1 MVREGNIV
9 ILETFFACLTNCLEL
24 TFLYILTKDNLQ
36 LCGSSL
42 YSCSLVD
49 YTEICTNQYMNRGL
63 LFGLDNNIMTS
74 EVHIEL
80 VTSWYTY
87 NNFFNKCKAK
97 LKMNL
102 LSAPLTPS
110 KQWPS
115 PFIFQRYLSKNEHN
129 VDVYSLSA
137 SL

>member
-9 ILETFFACLTNCLEL
+9 ILETLFACLTNCLEL

-49 YTEICTNQYMNRGL
+49 YTEICTIQYLSRGL
-63 LFGLDNNIMTS
+63 LFGLDYNNMTS

-80 VTSWYTY
+80 VTIWYTY
-87 NNFFNKCKAK
+87 KNFFNKFKAK
-97 LKMNL
+97 LKIHLFFKQIKGTCQKMNIMCSRL
-102 LSAPLTPS
+102 
-110 KQWPS
+110 
-115 PFIFQRYLSKNEHN
+115 
-129 VDVYSLSA
+129 
-137 SL
+137 